1 MQLNVWGRQKLQA
14 LFLRPRRAK
23 ERSQETGLVMRRK
36 SLWGAGA
43 GGGFECPLKERSRIA
58 PEFLLGEQGHTQSFH
73 ANIAPFLKTKW
84 VSMLCGDWSWE
95 SSLISFTYL

>member
-58 PEFLLGEQGHTQSFH
+58 PEYSPSGNKDTLSLFMQISL
-73 ANIAPFLKTKW
+73 PF
-84 VSMLCGDWSWE
+84 
-95 SSLISFTYL
+95 

>member
-14 LFLRPRRAK
+14 LFLRPRCAK

-58 PEFLLGEQGHTQSFH
+58 PEFLLRGTRTHSVFSC
-73 ANIAPFLKTKW
+73 KYR
-84 VSMLCGDWSWE
+84 
-95 SSLISFTYL
+95 SLFENQVGLDAVW